1 MINKFLNQNPD
12 NWKWLIIFY
21 AVATL
26 LIILLTIKI

>member
-12 NWKWLIIFY
+12 NWKWLISFY
-21 AVATL
+21 VLATL